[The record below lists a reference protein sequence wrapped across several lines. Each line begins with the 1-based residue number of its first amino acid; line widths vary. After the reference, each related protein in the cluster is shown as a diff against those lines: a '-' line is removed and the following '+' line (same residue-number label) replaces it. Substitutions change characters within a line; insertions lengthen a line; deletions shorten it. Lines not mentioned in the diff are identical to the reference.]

1 MFLIDK
7 IKSLIFLNKNIIQ
20 TSFGT
25 IKSEVSLFPLIYLFF
40 VYLSGLITWEIW
52 NEETIYRLW
61 IKKEY
66 LAEHFQFIFYLSSSL
81 LSGLIILKNNYKLFS
96 LQNLCWL
103 IFLIFVSIITFEEIS
118 FLNPLQGNI
127 FQIIRDNNTQ
137 NEINFHNSVLFA
149 PYLQPIFICLCNM

>member
-52 NEETIYRLW
+52 NEESIYNLW
-61 IKKEY
+61 SKTEY
-66 LAEHFQFIFYLSSSL
+66 LAEHFQFIFYFSSTL
-81 LSGLIILKNNYKLFS
+81 LSALIILKNKHKLLL

-103 IFLIFVSIITFEEIS
+103 FF
-118 FLNPLQGNI
+118 
-127 FQIIRDNNTQ
+127 
-137 NEINFHNSVLFA
+137 
-149 PYLQPIFICLCNM
+149 